1 MADIKGVTITDNTAG
16 VMYVD
21 NGNEVVNVAECT
33 LGNNTPEGL
42 DKVIEIKTEG
52 TVAMVDCVLGDTTF
66 SNPQYIKITTSEV
79 SREEAVIGIDLLR
92 ADDTRI
98 TQKYYKD
105 FASGWNFVLEC
116 FETLAHDRLVVDLY
130 ADVNTKVYE
139 AVTIPEKAR
148 VTLNLGGHTINRGEI
163 HSDWDG
169 EVIYVSP
176 NADVV
181 INDGTI
187 TGGCSSNGAGG
198 IHIKD
203 HAKVY
208 LNDVNVVRN
217 TSDGSNGAGIA
228 VYNGAILIM
237 NGGSLSENTLV
248 DGSVAGLGMI
258 PVYPYGTLYVEDA
271 TATLSN
277 VVINE
282 NRAEHGEAEGVAI
295 YAEYS
300 TVTLNDCVVSNN
312 GTRANGTYAE
322 SIIGSDSST
331 ININNTDFI
340 GNGSISYTD
349 DIDYSHLFY
358 LYSGRLTINGG
369 KITGNAADKL
379 FYFEQG
385 GADLNGVTIT
395 DNASVVL
402 DIDNVY
408 DRVTLTDCVLG
419 NNSPVKYDVDII
431 VDTEGTL
438 VLNHC
443 DLGDTTFDDE
453 DMVTG
458 VGSIFGEGS
467 LTMIVSLLSLVA
479 SGVAIFLI
487 ADTRKKLVFA
497 TANKTAET
505 EAEDEE

>member
-1 MADIKGVTITDNTAG
+1 
-16 VMYVD
+16 
-21 NGNEVVNVAECT
+21 
-33 LGNNTPEGL
+33 
-42 DKVIEIKTEG
+42 
-52 TVAMVDCVLGDTTF
+52 
-66 SNPQYIKITTSEV
+66 
-79 SREEAVIGIDLLR
+79 
-92 ADDTRI
+92 
-98 TQKYYKD
+98 
-105 FASGWNFVLEC
+105 
-116 FETLAHDRLVVDLY
+116 
-130 ADVNTKVYE
+130 
-139 AVTIPEKAR
+139 
-148 VTLNLGGHTINRGEI
+148 
-163 HSDWDG
+163 
-169 EVIYVSP
+169 
-176 NADVV
+176 
-181 INDGTI
+181 
-187 TGGCSSNGAGG
+187 
-198 IHIKD
+198 
-203 HAKVY
+203 
-208 LNDVNVVRN
+208 
-217 TSDGSNGAGIA
+217 
-228 VYNGAILIM
+228 
-237 NGGSLSENTLV
+237 
-248 DGSVAGLGMI
+248 MI
-258 PVYPYGTLYVEDA
+258 PLYPCGTLHVEDA

-312 GTRANGTYAE
+312 GTKANGTYAE
-322 SIIGSDSST
+322 SIIEGDSST

-402 DIDNVY
+402 DIDNVF

-419 NNSPVKYDVDII
+419 NNSPIKYDVDII
-431 VDTEGTL
+431 VDEEGTL
-438 VLNHC
+438 VLNNC

-458 VGSIFGEGS
+458 VGSVFGEGS

-487 ADTRKKLVFA
+487 ADMKKKLVSA
-497 TANKTAET
+497 TAYYTAKT
-505 EAEDEE
+505 EEE